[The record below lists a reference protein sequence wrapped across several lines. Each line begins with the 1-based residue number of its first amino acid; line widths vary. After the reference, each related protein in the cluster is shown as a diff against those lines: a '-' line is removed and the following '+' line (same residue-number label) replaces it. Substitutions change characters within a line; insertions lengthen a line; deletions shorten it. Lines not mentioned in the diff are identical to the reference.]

1 MRTVFRS
8 VNTEQRHEGQSQ
20 TGRTNGSREIGGR
33 GRSGNSGL
41 RRRCSRDDPGVAR
54 SEQISRSANLARLS
68 TRREARKIQHL
79 FGITV
84 MGWRSQENYELTNE
98 RDFNR
103 LPWRDRKIIQK
114 AGGLQR
120 QRSCSPASW
129 PVISGDR
136 AIADGVDD
144 PCQAVECTSANT
156 GSG

>member
-1 MRTVFRS
+1 
-8 VNTEQRHEGQSQ
+8 
-20 TGRTNGSREIGGR
+20 
-33 GRSGNSGL
+33 
-41 RRRCSRDDPGVAR
+41 
-54 SEQISRSANLARLS
+54 
-68 TRREARKIQHL
+68 
-79 FGITV
+79 

-98 RDFNR
+98 RNFNR

-114 AGGLQR
+114 AGWVAAPAIVL
-120 QRSCSPASW
+120 PASW